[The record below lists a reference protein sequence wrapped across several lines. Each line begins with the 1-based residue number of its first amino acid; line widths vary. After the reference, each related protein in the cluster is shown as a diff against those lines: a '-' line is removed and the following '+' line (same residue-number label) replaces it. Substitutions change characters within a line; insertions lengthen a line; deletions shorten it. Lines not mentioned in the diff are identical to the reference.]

1 MNSRR
6 FDCIC
11 AGIVVADHVCDP
23 IDHMPAAG
31 ELITT
36 DRLQL
41 TIGGCASNAA
51 VDLAKLGVNV
61 GIVGIVGRDVFGR
74 YVRESLQT
82 SGVNCDFLIE
92 SESQQTSGTL
102 VVNVQGEDRRFIH
115 TIGANAEFNGSEVT
129 PELID
134 GCRVL
139 YLGGYCISDK
149 PTADNIAKLLQTAQ
163 QAGVITVLDVVI
175 PTPGEYWSRLR
186 PVLPHT
192 DVFLPNDDEAQLITG
207 INDPLEQAQAFRE
220 AGAKT
225 VVITCGGEGAVLVG
239 NDVQLRAGT
248 DQVEFIDG
256 TGSGDA
262 FVAGYIHGLLNGK
275 DARECLRNGSAL
287 GASCVRKIG
296 ATSGVFTA
304 DELSEFIASTKL
316 QIQTI

>member
-61 GIVGIVGRDVFGR
+61 GIVGIVGRDVFGS
-74 YVRESLQT
+74 YVREFLQAA
-82 SGVNCDFLIE
+82 GVNCDSLLE
-92 SESQQTSGTL
+92 SESQQTSSTL

-139 YLGGYCISDK
+139 YLGGYCISEN
-149 PTADNIAKLLQTAQ
+149 PTADSVAALFAAARK
-163 QAGVITVLDVVI
+163 AGVITVLDVVI
-175 PTPGEYWSRLR
+175 PAPGDYLSRLR

-192 DVFLPNDDEAQLITG
+192 GVFLPNNDEAHLITG
-207 INDPLEQAQAFRE
+207 ISDPLAQAQAFRE

-225 VVITCGGEGAVLVG
+225 VVITCGGDGAVLVG
-239 NDVQLRAGT
+239 DDVRLRAGT
-248 DQVEFIDG
+248 DQVQFVDG

-262 FVAGYIHGLLNGK
+262 FVAGYIHGLLDGK
-275 DARECLRNGSAL
+275 DARECLRIGSAL

-304 DELSEFIASTKL
+304 NELSEFITSTEL
-316 QIQTI
+316 QIQNV